1 MFLAFFHVVLCVTL
15 SSPSSSPSSLSRQ
28 LPSAVRAAALLREPC
43 NAECNSNSK
52 RSEGEGAG
60 VGMVGG
66 AWSTRPTTP
75 PVSGPLFLVSLPF
88 GASPLRCSQSQNQ
101 DSQYQAKL
109 SACTQHFPLHCCA
122 LANTQCI
129 RWRQAGPGLLWA
141 WPLREFSKLFE
152 CYLGLYLCESK
163 RCCNNNFHCKPS
175 TQVQKLTEKK

>member
-15 SSPSSSPSSLSRQ
+15 SPPSLPSSSLSRQ
-28 LPSAVRAAALLREPC
+28 LPSAVRAAALLRELR

-52 RSEGEGAG
+52 RSEGEEG

-66 AWSTRPTTP
+66 AWSTRATTP
-75 PVSGPLFLVSLPF
+75 PVSGPLLLVSLPH
-88 GASPLRCSQSQNQ
+88 LRCSQSQNQ

-109 SACTQHFPLHCCA
+109 SACTQHFPLHCA

-129 RWRQAGPGLLWA
+129 GWRQAGPGLLWA

-152 CYLGLYLCESK
+152 CYLGSYLCESK
-163 RCCNNNFHCKPS
+163 RCYNNNFNCKPS
-175 TQVQKLTEKK
+175 TQVQKLTEKSKLIN